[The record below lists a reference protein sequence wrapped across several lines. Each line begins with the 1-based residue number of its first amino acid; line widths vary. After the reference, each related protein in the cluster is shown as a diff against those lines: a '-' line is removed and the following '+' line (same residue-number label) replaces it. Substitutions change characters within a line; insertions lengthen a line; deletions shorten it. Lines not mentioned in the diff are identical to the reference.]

1 MLWQKWKAWF
11 HRIWTDRPLKVG
23 TQLGSYRITS
33 VLGLGSYGIAYL
45 AKEEASGDLYVLKQV
60 KPSLRRHPKGP
71 AMQNYEAQVLRA
83 LSHPRIPQVKEQ
95 FVHNGQY
102 FLVMTYMTGST
113 VEDLL
118 FENQREY
125 PLHKALQLVMK
136 IADIVSH
143 LHQRGIIHRDVRIP
157 NVILRAGEPYLIDFG
172 LARFLGD
179 PATYESDTVD
189 NYPLEKQIKRRVEP
203 ASDLYALGHFLLFLL
218 YSTYEATPD
227 QEERSWEEELSIP
240 EELRGML
247 RRLLQLDTPYT
258 NIEEFLAEA
267 RLFLEKEKSSPTS
280 Q

>member
-11 HRIWTDRPLKVG
+11 HRVWTDRPLPVG
-23 TQLGSYRITS
+23 TRLGSYRITS
-33 VLGLGSYGIAYL
+33 ILGLGSYGIAYL
-45 AKEEASGDLYVLKQV
+45 AVEEATGELYVLKQV

-71 AMQNYEAQVLRA
+71 AMQHYEAQVLRS

-95 FVHNGQY
+95 FEQSGHY

-118 FENQREY
+118 FENHREY
-125 PLHKALQLVMK
+125 PQLKALQLVME
-136 IADIVSH
+136 IAEIVLH

-157 NVILRAGEPYLIDFG
+157 NVILREGKPYLIDFG

-218 YSTYEATPD
+218 YSTYEASPD

-240 EELRGML
+240 GELRSIL
-247 RRLLQLDTPYT
+247 RRLLQLDPPYA
-258 NIEEFLAEA
+258 NVEEFLAEA
-267 RLFLEKEKSSPTS
+267 RSLLEKEKSSHTS